1 MALNYALVFCFFFHF
16 NFNKIPLEFARFE
29 IKKTLY
35 MMIFFYQ
42 VQENNLK
49 KNIYLVDDRPPILIW
64 GKLTRKIK

>member
-1 MALNYALVFCFFFHF
+1 MHWFFVFFHF
-16 NFNKIPLEFARFE
+16 NFNKIPLDFARFE

-49 KNIYLVDDRPPILIW
+49 KTIYLVDDRPPILIW
-64 GKLTRKIK
+64 GETNLQNKTNNI